1 MDKRDD
7 VVTHKVFIVEDHAAI
22 RQGYTLLLTR
32 TGNLRVC
39 GEAASAE
46 EALVK
51 ISELTPDIVLIDFS
65 LPGMS
70 GLELVQQLHQQQ
82 PNLPTVVI
90 SGHNENVFASSVV
103 AAGAASYIVKEQ
115 APARLVETI
124 YQVLQHRPTT

>member
-1 MDKRDD
+1 MVKG
-7 VVTHKVFIVEDHAAI
+7 TTNVF
-22 RQGYTLLLTR
+22 LTR
-32 TGNLRVC
+32 TGNLQVC

-46 EALVK
+46 EALAK
-51 ISELTPDIVLIDFS
+51 INDAAPDIVLIDFS

-70 GLELVQQLHQQQ
+70 GLDLVQHLHREQ

-90 SGHNENVFASSVV
+90 SGHNENIFANSVV

-124 YQVLQHRPTT
+124 YQILQK